1 MKTDESNESKNINEK
16 EDQELILQ
24 GQPTFSS

>member
-1 MKTDESNESKNINEK
+1 MRMDESTESININEK

-24 GQPTFSS
+24 GQSTFSH